1 MKEFLRAQLERYTQR
16 LAELDFLLSR
26 EDIMKDMQAFM
37 ALSRER
43 TDVGAVAQ
51 RYLQY
56 QQRQADAQAAL
67 GLLSHEDADMR
78 ALGEEEAEQASQD
91 MARLEACL
99 LYTSPSPRDGLLSR
113 MPSSA

>member
-26 EDIMKDMQAFM
+26 EDIMKDMQGFM

-51 RYLQY
+51 RYLQH
-56 QQRQADAQAAL
+56 QQRQADAQAAE
-67 GLLSHEDADMR
+67 GLLSHEDADMLALAATSQPCLPLTCCACTPAAPSAGAGAR
-78 ALGEEEAEQASQD
+78 A
-91 MARLEACL
+91 
-99 LYTSPSPRDGLLSR
+99 
-113 MPSSA
+113 